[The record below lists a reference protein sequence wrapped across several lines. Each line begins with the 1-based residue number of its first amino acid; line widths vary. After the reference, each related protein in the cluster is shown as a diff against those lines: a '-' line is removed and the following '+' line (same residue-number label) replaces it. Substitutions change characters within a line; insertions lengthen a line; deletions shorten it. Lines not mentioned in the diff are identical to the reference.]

1 MRRVIQPTAAQIR
14 IAFLFTAFGGLLLTF
29 DLPLLRLANID
40 QWTMVFARGLL
51 LFTAISCVWIIARMR
66 GGERT
71 PFIAGGAGLL
81 VAGTSTLGN
90 MSYIGAVMQTN
101 AANVVFIIALTP
113 VIAAAMSRLI
123 LGEKVHMLTWIA
135 TAISFV
141 GAGIIAWDGLRSG
154 QAAGD
159 LLALASAFC
168 SASAFTV
175 IRATGKNVATSLAVG
190 SLISALIALAF
201 FNVTPT
207 TLLGDGFYG
216 VPALGWLA
224 LNGLIAIP
232 LATIFLA
239 KGPRVLPAAD
249 VSMFFLLETVLTPLW
264 IWLVFGEVP
273 STSVLIGGIIV
284 IATLVIHSG
293 WRLSLSVRH
302 HPPSLMPGE

>member
-1 MRRVIQPTAAQIR
+1 MQPTAGQIR
-14 IAFLFTAFGGLLLTF
+14 VAFLITALGGLLLTF
-29 DLPLLRLANID
+29 DLPLLRLANVD
-40 QWTMVFARGLL
+40 QWTMVFARGLM
-51 LFTAISCVWIIARMR
+51 LFTAIACIWMIARKR
-66 GGERT
+66 GGEQA

-81 VAGTSTLGN
+81 VAFTSAIGN

-123 LGEKVHMLTWIA
+123 LGEKVHMFTWIA

-141 GAGIIAWDGLRSG
+141 GAGIIAGDGLQTG

-168 SASAFTV
+168 SAAAFTV
-175 IRATGKNVATSLAVG
+175 IRATGKKVATSLALG
-190 SLISALIALAF
+190 SLTSALIAFAF
-201 FNVTPT
+201 FNVTPA

-216 VPALGWLA
+216 VPAWGWLA
-224 LNGLIAIP
+224 LNGFIAIP

-239 KGPRVLPAAD
+239 SGPRVLPTAD

-264 IWLVFGEVP
+264 IWLIFGEVP

-284 IATLVIHSG
+284 ITTLVIHSW

-302 HPPSLMPGE
+302 QPVRLMPGQ